1 MSNYHARTYRSQ
13 RRRTEAAQWG
23 RLFLGFL
30 VVLALLTAGQVVLA
44 DMAGSTPGYP
54 TTGGYDSAQNHPSYW
69 GDDCVK
75 TEQALQGPRWYTP
88 VNEGYRLVVLKSGTT
103 NDVFH
108 NVPADTPVSTV
119 SGKDISH
126 VIYCGPTPTPTTT
139 TEAPPVTT
147 TEAPPTTT
155 VQPPITTVPTPPST
169 TVTVPSTTTPVPE
182 VPKMPAP
189 TPIPTT
195 PAFTG

>member
-1 MSNYHARTYRSQ
+1 MSNFHARNYRAQ

-23 RLFLGFL
+23 RLFAGFL
-30 VVLALLTAGQVVLA
+30 VVLGMLTAFQVVLA

-54 TTGGYDSAQNHPSYW
+54 TVSPCDWSVIDDTGA
-69 GDDCVK
+69 
-75 TEQALQGPRWYTP
+75 
-88 VNEGYRLVVLKSGTT
+88 EGCL
-103 NDVFH
+103 
-108 NVPADTPVSTV
+108 
-119 SGKDISH
+119 
-126 VIYCGPTPTPTTT
+126 TPTTT

-155 VQPPITTVPTPPST
+155 EQPPTTTVPTPPST

-189 TPIPTT
+189 TPVPAT
-195 PAFTG
+195 PEFTG